1 MYENAFSVLRS
12 SGADF
17 FDIYKETS
25 YTRLIEAK
33 NKKIENVKIG
43 RDAGIGVRIVKGLST
58 LFSST
63 YDMSEKSIFD
73 ISKFLSDVQS
83 PKNGTYSINRLPMQT
98 LESYGGYAPDMEKI
112 KEIFD
117 IFNSIAYKHKEI
129 QQVSLTY
136 SDKKKDIE
144 IINES
149 GSLLQENR
157 IYTVLFIEIT
167 AKKDNIIQSAR
178 KPFGALG
185 GFEFLERLDFN
196 AIAVEMVEKL
206 LELIAS
212 PALKAAPMSVVLSS
226 SAGGT
231 MIHEAVGHGLE
242 ADLVYESM
250 SVYKDRLNQKVASSK
265 INVVDDA
272 TRPKMRGSFAFDDEG
287 STSQNTLLIDN
298 GILKNYM
305 FDKTYAKLAGLQTT
319 GNSRRESYRFAPI
332 VRMSNTY
339 ILPGNDAPQDIIAS
353 VDKGLFVKHMG
364 GGQVNPVTGDFVFEV
379 NEGYMIENGKI
390 KNMVRGATLTG
401 NGPKVLEDID
411 MVGSDFGTEVGTCGK
426 GGQGVPVTDGEPT
439 IRIPSI
445 LVGGSA
451 L

>member
-1 MYENAFSVLRS
+1 MYEDAFSVLRS
-12 SGADF
+12 SGAEF
-17 FDIYKETS
+17 FDIYKEVS
-25 YTRLIEAK
+25 YTRLVEAK
-33 NKKIENVKIG
+33 NKKVENIKIG
-43 RDAGIGVRIVKGLST
+43 RDAGIGVRRVMGLST

-63 YDMSEKSIFD
+63 YDMSEKSVFD
-73 ISKFLSDVQS
+73 IAKFLSDIQS
-83 PKNGTYSINRLPMQT
+83 PKKGAYSINSLPT
-98 LESYGGYAPDMEKI
+98 KNVESYGGYAPDLEKI

-117 IFNSIAYKHKEI
+117 VFSSVAYEHKEI

-157 IYTVLFIEIT
+157 IYTVLFVEIT
-167 AKKDNIIQSAR
+167 AKKGNIIQSSR
-178 KPFGALG
+178 KPFGVLG
-185 GFEFLERLDFN
+185 GFEFFEGLDFN
-196 AIAVEMVEKL
+196 AVAVEMVEKL

-212 PALKAAPMSVVLSS
+212 PPLEAKPMSVVLSS

-250 SVYKDRLNQKVASSK
+250 SVYKDKLDQRVASDK
-265 INVVDDA
+265 ITVVDDA
-272 TRPKMRGSFAFDDEG
+272 IRPKMRGSFAFDDEG
-287 STSQNTLLIDN
+287 TPSQSTPLIER
-298 GILKNYM
+298 GVLKNYM
-305 FDKTYAKLAGLQTT
+305 FDKTYAKLAGLHTT

-339 ILPGNDAPQDIIAS
+339 ILPGKDKPEDIVAS
-353 VDKGLFVKHMG
+353 VDKGLLVKHMG

-379 NEGYMIENGKI
+379 NEGYIIEKGRI
-390 KNMVRGATLTG
+390 KNMVRGATLIG
-401 NGPKVLEDID
+401 NGPRVLEEID

-445 LVGGSA
+445 MVGGSA